1 MLELENK
8 KLLEQ
13 WSKAKKY
20 GEELEKRLAQ
30 QIEDKTLFEQLFTL
44 MHQSRSEE
52 KCKHEEKLTEF
63 QKIKSHLKEEYSKS
77 QISLSQF
84 GDTPSKISRNITIAS
99 KVFSFI
105 SRPQKG
111 LPKSI
116 MAPLPVL
123 RAIEEKPSST
133 TLDKLIIRKNWW
145 TSDFKTKFIS
155 KLFSLCIE
163 LVKVTRKLFSL
174 KPS

>member
-63 QKIKSHLKEEYSKS
+63 
-77 QISLSQF
+77 
-84 GDTPSKISRNITIAS
+84 
-99 KVFSFI
+99 
-105 SRPQKG
+105 
-111 LPKSI
+111 
-116 MAPLPVL
+116 
-123 RAIEEKPSST
+123 
-133 TLDKLIIRKNWW
+133 
-145 TSDFKTKFIS
+145 
-155 KLFSLCIE
+155 
-163 LVKVTRKLFSL
+163 
-174 KPS
+174 